1 MMKSLKAENS
11 RCLPEES
18 VEQKVEQVAEKIL
31 NAEEFPDRKR
41 GAKLRMDG
49 TVVVQGM
56 LWHEILSEPM
66 CKRRRKR

>member
-1 MMKSLKAENS
+1 MMKSLKVENS
-11 RCLPEES
+11 RCLPEEP
-18 VEQKVEQVAEKIL
+18 VEQVEEKIL
-31 NAEEFPDRKR
+31 NAEEFPDKKR
-41 GAKLRMDG
+41 GTKLRMNG